1 MKLLYAAFVR
11 LPTEKAHGQQIMRT
25 VEAFARAG
33 VEVTLVVPSRT
44 SQIHESPFTYY
55 GVEPLFTIQS
65 LSVPDWV
72 RFGPLGFMAALLW
85 FSEVVKWQRAFW
97 DAHYVYSRD
106 AGLLIQYL
114 LLGRKL
120 VYEAH
125 TKPTLVS
132 TIVARCA
139 YRVVVISEGL
149 FEAYRARGVRAEQM
163 IVAHDAVDLDM
174 FATQYDQHAVR
185 AEYGVPDDLPV
196 ALYVGKLDEA
206 KGALTLARAASL
218 VRGSWRM
225 VLVGQGPVRDAQHL
239 YPDVQFIGE
248 TPYRDLPK
256 VLALADVLVVPNSAT
271 DIDASRYTSPLK
283 AFAYLA
289 TGKPILA
296 SRVPALSVIFKD
308 SATYFEPDNAASL
321 ATALQDPHTRTK
333 TIQHTPYTW
342 GERSERIID
351 HITKV

>member
-25 VEAFARAG
+25 AEAFARAG
-33 VEVTLVVPSRT
+33 VEVVLAVPRRASVI
-44 SQIHESPFTYY
+44 QESPFTYY
-55 GVEPLFTIQS
+55 GVQEVFTIQS

-72 RFGPLGFMAALLW
+72 RFGPLGFMAALVW
-85 FSEVVKWQRAFW
+85 FSEVLKWQRAFW

-114 LLGRKL
+114 LLGKKL

-125 TKPTLVS
+125 TKPTVIS
-132 TIVARCA
+132 TIVARFA

-149 FEAYRARGVRAEQM
+149 FEAYLARGVHAERM
-163 IVAHDAVDLDM
+163 IVAHDAVDLGM
-174 FATQYDQHAVR
+174 FETQYDQRAVR
-185 AEYGVPDDLPV
+185 LEYGVPDDLPV
-196 ALYVGKLDEA
+196 ALYVGRLDEA

-218 VRGSWRM
+218 VRGLWRV
-225 VLVGQGPVRDAQHL
+225 VLVGQGPVHDAQHL
-239 YPDVQFIGE
+239 YPDVQFLGE
-248 TPYRDLPK
+248 TPYRELPK

-289 TGKPILA
+289 TGKPIVA
-296 SRVPALSVIFKD
+296 SRVPALSVIFKE
-308 SATYFEPDNAASL
+308 SATYFEPDHAESL
-321 ATALQDPHTRTK
+321 AAALTDPRTRVK
-333 TIQHTPYTW
+333 TIRHTPYTW
-342 GERSERIID
+342 NERAERIID
-351 HITKV
+351 HLSKV